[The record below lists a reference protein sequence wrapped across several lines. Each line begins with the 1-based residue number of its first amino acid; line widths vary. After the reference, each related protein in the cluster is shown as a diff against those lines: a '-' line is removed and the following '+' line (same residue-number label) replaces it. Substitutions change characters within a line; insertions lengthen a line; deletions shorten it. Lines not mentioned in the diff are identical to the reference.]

1 MFRLS
6 NNPAAISAADGLQD
20 ALAYLQKSW
29 RRWVPV
35 VGAIAAFSLLT
46 YGLVGSLDARSL
58 YHLDAQTGLAVWNA
72 DALSKLAGP
81 IASGFASA
89 LVVAVGSW
97 VFYATAIAG
106 LRNRP
111 LTFSGVVVRGLVTVL
126 SGVIVAAA
134 AIILVIGLILALV
147 AVATVAPPVA
157 RLLVILLA
165 LAATPVVI
173 YLLVRFVFTGLAI
186 FDGFGPIEGIRESWR
201 LSQGSV
207 LRMFGWG
214 VLALVMNIAIASVG
228 SVMVALFS
236 TTETAPLAQAASA
249 ALGATG
255 SCLIIFMMSV
265 LYESER
271 ARKDPTLYPYPAWPG
286 SGSQPPALYAPG
298 PVPAWPAGQYTP
310 GPYPA
315 NPAAMPGWVAPG
327 PIGPPP
333 AWATNPAN
341 PTAVDPAAPGPKPAP
356 MGNSGETDP
365 TQQPPS
371 AP

>member
-58 YHLDAQTGLAVWNA
+58 YHIDAQTGLAVWNA

-111 LTFSGVVVRGLVTVL
+111 LTFSGVVMRGLVTVL

-186 FDGFGPIEGIRESWR
+186 FDGFGPIEGIRQSWR

-236 TTETAPLAQAASA
+236 TTEIAPLAQAASA

-255 SCLIIFMMSV
+255 SCLIIFMMAV

-271 ARKDPTLYPYPAWPG
+271 ARKDPTLYPYAAWPG
-286 SGSQPPALYAPG
+286 SGSQPPAPYAPG